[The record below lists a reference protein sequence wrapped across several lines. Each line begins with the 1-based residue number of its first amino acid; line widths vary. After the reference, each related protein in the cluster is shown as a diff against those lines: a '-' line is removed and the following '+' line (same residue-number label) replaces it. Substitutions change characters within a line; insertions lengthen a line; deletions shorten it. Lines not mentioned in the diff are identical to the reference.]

1 MGFGILTSIPV
12 VGWRSTS
19 GCAIS
24 SGCSSGSS
32 GLSTSSIKVSIS
44 LSGITISANLTDLSS
59 FNPLSPSEMR
69 ATIKTNRNKVV
80 VTDRTKTAKYLLI
93 SNSLM

>member
-1 MGFGILTSIPV
+1 M
-12 VGWRSTS
+12 
-19 GCAIS
+19 S

-59 FNPLSPSEMR
+59 FNPLSPSEMSV
-69 ATIKTNRNKVV
+69 TIKTNSNKVV
-80 VTDRTKTAKYLLI
+80 VTDRTKTARYLFI